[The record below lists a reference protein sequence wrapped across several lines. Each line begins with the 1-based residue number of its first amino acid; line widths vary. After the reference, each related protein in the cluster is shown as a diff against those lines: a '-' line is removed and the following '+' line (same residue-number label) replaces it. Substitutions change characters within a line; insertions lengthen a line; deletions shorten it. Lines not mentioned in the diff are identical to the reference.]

1 MKTMS
6 KPSNSLT
13 AMANRNT
20 AMSTDTAME
29 TMVSN
34 YLKAQNVPT
43 EMMAKIQG
51 QIVQLIKSS
60 EALQQCDVGTIGAC
74 VLKGIGE
81 KLILGLHY
89 YVVPYGKTATF
100 IRSAKGY
107 ATLAVST
114 GMYEDIDVRDV
125 REGEYKGRDSF
136 TGKVVVDFGTYPTEA
151 ERLSKP
157 VIGYWAYY
165 VLKDGTRRGE
175 FWSMDQLFAH
185 AERYAY
191 FDKKKYADYQSGK
204 VAISDRI
211 SPWYT
216 STEKMCAKTVLKS
229 LLTSGYAPLN
239 DEVRWALDTD
249 SEAGYVIPDA
259 VPGEFAK
266 DADSQNPI
274 SGTLEARTATETV
287 EPKELPTN
295 DKKSVKTASVNK
307 RPSGTENEVY
317 GQSSMFDQ
325 Q

>member
-1 MKTMS
+1 MKISQT
-6 KPSNSLT
+6 KPNNSLA
-13 AMANRNT
+13 AMASRPVSSMT
-20 AMSTDTAME
+20 TDTAME
-29 TMVSN
+29 SMVSN

-51 QIVQLIKSS
+51 QIVQLIKSN
-60 EALQQCDVGTIGAC
+60 EGLQQCDVGTIGAC

-125 REGEYKGRDSF
+125 REGEYRGRDSF

-175 FWSMDQLFAH
+175 YWSMDQLFAH

-191 FDKKKYADYQSGK
+191 FDKKKYEDYQSGK
-204 VAISDRI
+204 TAMSDRI

-239 DEVRWALDTD
+239 DEVRWALATD
-249 SEAGYVIPDA
+249 SEAGYVIPDDSSFTKEPTA
-259 VPGEFAK
+259 VTSESVPQDSNNAPEVAREVSSVEATVKEIKQPRTTSGK
-266 DADSQNPI
+266 KADNVQT
-274 SGTLEARTATETV
+274 TLDFGSEE
-287 EPKELPTN
+287 
-295 DKKSVKTASVNK
+295 
-307 RPSGTENEVY
+307 
-317 GQSSMFDQ
+317 
-325 Q
+325 